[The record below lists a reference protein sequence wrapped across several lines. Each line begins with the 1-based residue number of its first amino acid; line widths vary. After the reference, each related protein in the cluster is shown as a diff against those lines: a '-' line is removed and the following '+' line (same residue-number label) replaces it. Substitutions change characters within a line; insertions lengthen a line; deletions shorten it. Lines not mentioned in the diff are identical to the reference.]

1 MNWDLNYVQ
10 TEYLIHFMQR
20 IIMNSIAE
28 KYLENNKN
36 INRGYRKLE
45 VWKEA
50 VELYSFVKKK
60 IKTLSELS
68 FKIKAQL
75 EDSALSVSSNIAE
88 GYCRRHL
95 KENIQFNTIALAS
108 LGENYSQIFTLFNAE
123 EINEEWFKEYD
134 KIHYSLE
141 NKLIKLNKVSIEN
154 LKVNYDWKNDYQ
166 LREVIE
172 KYDAS

>member
-1 MNWDLNYVQ
+1 
-10 TEYLIHFMQR
+10 
-20 IIMNSIAE
+20 MNSITE
-28 KYLENNKN
+28 NYLDKNKN

-50 VELYSFVKKK
+50 VELYSFVNRK
-60 IKTLSELS
+60 INVIRELS
-68 FKIKAQL
+68 FKTKAQI
-75 EDSALSVSSNIAE
+75 EDSALSISSNIAE

-95 KENIQFNTIALAS
+95 KENIQFNSIALSS

-123 EINEEWFKEYD
+123 EIEEEWFKEYD

-154 LKVNYDWKNDYQ
+154 LKVNYDWKNDY
-166 LREVIE
+166 LIREIIE
-172 KYDAS
+172 KYDAI

>member
-1 MNWDLNYVQ
+1 MDDLS
-10 TEYLIHFMQR
+10 TEYL
-20 IIMNSIAE
+20 E
-28 KYLENNKN
+28 KNKN

-50 VELYSFVKKK
+50 VGLYVFVNRK
-60 IKTLSELS
+60 ISTLKELS
-68 FKIKAQL
+68 FKIKAQI

-108 LGENYSQIFTLFNAE
+108 LGENYSQIFSLFSAE
-123 EINEEWFKEYD
+123 QISGDWFEEYD

-141 NKLIKLNKVSIEN
+141 NKMIKLNRVSIEN
-154 LKVNYDWKNDYQ
+154 LKNKNEWKNDYYIK
-166 LREVIE
+166 EMME
-172 KYDAS
+172 DYHFEGWS

>member
-1 MNWDLNYVQ
+1 MYP
-10 TEYLIHFMQR
+10 
-20 IIMNSIAE
+20 SAK
-28 KYLENNKN
+28 KYLEKNKN

-60 IKTLSELS
+60 IKTLKELS
-68 FKIKAQL
+68 FKTKAQI

-108 LGENYSQIFTLFNAE
+108 LGENYSQVFTLFNAE
-123 EINEEWFKEYD
+123 EIDENWFEDYD

-141 NKLIKLNKVSIEN
+141 NKLIKLNKRSIEN
-154 LKVNYDWKNDYQ
+154 LMTNYDWKKDYQ
-166 LREVIE
+166 VRELIE
-172 KYDAS
+172 KYNDL

>member
-1 MNWDLNYVQ
+1 MYP
-10 TEYLIHFMQR
+10 R
-20 IIMNSIAE
+20 AK
-28 KYLENNKN
+28 KYLEKNKN

-60 IKTLSELS
+60 IKTLKELS
-68 FKIKAQL
+68 FKTKAQI

-108 LGENYSQIFTLFNAE
+108 LGEIYSQVFTLFNAE
-123 EINEEWFKEYD
+123 EIDENWFEDYD

-141 NKLIKLNKVSIEN
+141 NKLIKLNKRSIEN
-154 LKVNYDWKNDYQ
+154 LMTNYDWKKDYQ
-166 LREVIE
+166 VRELIE
-172 KYDAS
+172 KYNDL

>member
-1 MNWDLNYVQ
+1 MDS
-10 TEYLIHFMQR
+10 R
-20 IIMNSIAE
+20 AE
-28 KYLENNKN
+28 KYLEKYKN

-60 IKTLSELS
+60 IKTLKELS
-68 FKIKAQL
+68 YKTKAQI

-95 KENIQFNTIALAS
+95 KENIQYNTIALAS

-123 EINEEWFKEYD
+123 EIDENWFEDYNKV
-134 KIHYSLE
+134 HYSLE
-141 NKLIKLNKVSIEN
+141 NKLIKLNERSIEY
-154 LKVNYDWKNDYQ
+154 LMTNYDWKNDYKV
-166 LREVIE
+166 RELIE
-172 KYDAS
+172 KYNDL

>member
-1 MNWDLNYVQ
+1 MYP
-10 TEYLIHFMQR
+10 
-20 IIMNSIAE
+20 SAK
-28 KYLENNKN
+28 KYLEKNKN

-50 VELYSFVKKK
+50 VQLYSFVKKK
-60 IKTLSELS
+60 IKTLKELS
-68 FKIKAQL
+68 FKTKAQI

-123 EINEEWFKEYD
+123 EIDEDWFEDYD

-141 NKLIKLNKVSIEN
+141 NKLIKLNKRSIEN
-154 LKVNYDWKNDYQ
+154 LVTNYDWKNDYQ
-166 LREVIE
+166 VRELVE
-172 KYDAS
+172 KYSDL